1 MQGQKKVF
9 KFTFVF
15 VLCGLDRV
23 AHNDAQAFQLVA
35 GELLPS
41 FRYPSVVD
49 FLQFNLRAK
58 LHHLGSGN

>member
-35 GELLPS
+35 GERQVPSIPLS
-41 FRYPSVVD
+41 FR
-49 FLQFNLRAK
+49 R
-58 LHHLGSGN
+58 